1 MQVEALEELAEIVL
15 KESPD
20 SARIVDEIKAIT
32 SLGMDGKI
40 SFNESLSRRLE
51 LLNFHKNHLEK
62 LVRRLK
68 RKVSVSFSRNK
79 TFFKKYKGQIYIISN
94 GFKEF
99 IDPIVEKYGIDSE
112 HVLANT
118 FLFDEEGWVN
128 GFDQENPLAHSK
140 GKSRRLKA
148 LDLDGEIM
156 VIGDAYTDFEM
167 VEAGIAHKFFA
178 FTENILRESILD
190 KADHVTPSFD
200 EFLYVNQMPRALSYP
215 KNRIKVLILDRRH
228 QAAAEAFETEGYQVE
243 IQSGDLDKE
252 ELCRRLKDV
261 TILCIGAATVIDA
274 KTLRCAN
281 RLMAIGLF
289 DTSSGQVDLEACAA
303 KGVIVFNAPYTN
315 TRSQVELAVGQ
326 IIMMMRSVPAYSRQ
340 MQKGNWG
347 YRPENNFEIRGKK
360 LGIIGYGHAGRQ
372 LSVLAE
378 ALGMDVYFYDLLEK
392 PALGNATKCGTM
404 KELLRK
410 TEVVSI
416 HVDER
421 PENKSFFDKAAFRA
435 MRQNAVLINISNG
448 AAIDLKSLATHLKS
462 GKILGAALDVY
473 PQGVTEDSPVIKELR
488 AFDNVLLTPKIAGA
502 TLEAQQETASFIPAR
517 IIEYVNTGNTAESV
531 NFPRLQLPTL
541 KNAHRLIHVHKN
553 RPGLLARIDNVM
565 AKHNINILGQYLKT
579 NDQIGYVIVDINKK
593 YSKQVL
599 KDLKEIEDTI
609 KFRVLY

>member
-1 MQVEALEELAEIVL
+1 M
-15 KESPD
+15 
-20 SARIVDEIKAIT
+20 
-32 SLGMDGKI
+32 
-40 SFNESLSRRLE
+40 
-51 LLNFHKNHLEK
+51 
-62 LVRRLK
+62 
-68 RKVSVSFSRNK
+68 
-79 TFFKKYKGQIYIISN
+79 
-94 GFKEF
+94 
-99 IDPIVEKYGIDSE
+99 
-112 HVLANT
+112 LANT
-118 FLFDEEGWVN
+118 FLFDEDGWVS

-215 KNRIKVLILDRRH
+215 KNRIKVLILDDRH
-228 QAAAEAFETEGYQVE
+228 QTAAEAFETEGYQVE
-243 IQSGDLDKE
+243 IQNGDLSEE
-252 ELCRRLKDV
+252 ELCQQLKDV
-261 TILCIGAATVIDA
+261 TVLCVGDAAVIDS

-289 DTSSGQVDLEACAA
+289 DTRSGQVDLEACAA

-340 MQKGNWG
+340 MQKGNWS

-392 PALGNATKCGTM
+392 PALGNATKCSTM

-410 TEVVSI
+410 AEVVSI

-421 PENKSFFDKAAFRA
+421 PENKSFFKNAAFRA

-448 AAIDLKSLATHLKS
+448 EAIDLKSLVTHLKS

-473 PQGVTEDSPVIKELR
+473 PQEVTEDSAIIKELR
-488 AFDNVLLTPKIAGA
+488 TFDNVLLTPKIAGA

-553 RPGLLARIDNVM
+553 RPGILARIDNVM

-599 KDLKEIEDTI
+599 KDLKQVEDTI